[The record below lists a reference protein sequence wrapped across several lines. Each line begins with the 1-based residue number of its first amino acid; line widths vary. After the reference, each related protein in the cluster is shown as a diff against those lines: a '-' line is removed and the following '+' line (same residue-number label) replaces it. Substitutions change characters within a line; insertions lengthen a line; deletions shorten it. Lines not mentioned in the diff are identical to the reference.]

1 MSGFSG
7 DGGLAGSAQVSFVL
21 GLAVDT
27 AGNLWV
33 GDSGNNRIR
42 QITAD
47 GIITTVA
54 GDGSCGFSGDGRPAA
69 TAQLCGPAGMAI
81 DRAGNLF
88 VTDTGNNRIRKI
100 SPDRKIATV
109 AGIGPET
116 GIASSFSAVPASG
129 DGGPATSAGVWL
141 PSNVAVDGAGNLFI
155 ADTTYTADGTYQGQV
170 VRKVSAD
177 GVITT
182 VTGQGCPE
190 AVLVTDLC
198 YDGTTAAKTWL
209 PGPLALAVDSA
220 DNRLLI
226 AGSGNRIRKLLS
238 DGTLAT
244 VAGDGTT
251 HLYSGDGG
259 PATSAQLCAQG
270 VAVDGT
276 GNLFIADYCND
287 RIRKVTRDGIITTV
301 AGNGT
306 WGSSGD
312 GGAATSAQVVPFGVA
327 ADGAGNLFVF
337 DVSNQSIRKI
347 SPDGIITTVITVG
360 GNNEYVAVDS
370 AGDLFIACPANTVH
384 AICEVSPD
392 GTIRTVTAQ
401 LAYPLGVAVSGAGNL
416 FVADAGSNR
425 IRKVAPDGTITTI
438 AGNGTK
444 GFSGDGGPATE
455 AQLEP
460 QGVAVDGTGNL
471 FIADFVNNR
480 IRKVSPDGIITTI
493 AGDGSPGY
501 SGDGGA
507 ATDASIGAPFSV
519 AADSA
524 GNVYFTTNNAIRVL
538 RPVNKPIDRP

>member
-1 MSGFSG
+1 LGFSG
-7 DGGLAGSAQVSFVL
+7 DGGQATAAQVSFVL

-27 AGNLWV
+27 EGNLWV

-42 QITAD
+42 RITAN

-54 GDGSCGFSGDGRPAA
+54 GDGSCGFSGDGGPAA
-69 TAQLCGPAGMAI
+69 AVQLCGPTGMAI
-81 DRAGNLF
+81 DSAGNLF

-100 SPDRKIATV
+100 SPDLKIATV

-116 GIASSFSAVPASG
+116 GIGPSFSAVPASG

-141 PSNVAVDGAGNLFI
+141 PSNVAVDGSGALFI
-155 ADTTYTADGTYQGQV
+155 ADTTYGGDGTIQGQV
-170 VRKVSAD
+170 VRKVAAD

-182 VTGQGCPE
+182 VTGQGCPG
-190 AVLVTDLC
+190 ALFITDPC

-209 PGPLALAVDSA
+209 SGPLVLAVDSA

-226 AGSGNRIRKLLS
+226 AGSSNSIRKLTS

-244 VAGDGTT
+244 VAGDGTA
-251 HLYSGDGG
+251 HLSSGDGG
-259 PATSAQLCAQG
+259 PATSAQLACAQG

-337 DVSNQSIRKI
+337 DVPNRSIRKI

-360 GNNEYVAVDS
+360 GNNDYVALDS
-370 AGDLFIACPANTVH
+370 AADLFIACPWNTVH
-384 AICEVSPD
+384 SICEASSD
-392 GTIRTVTAQ
+392 GTIRTVAEQ
-401 LAYPLGVAVSGAGNL
+401 LAYPLGLAVDTGGNL
-416 FVADAGSNR
+416 FVADAGSYR
-425 IRKVAPDGTITTI
+425 IRKVAPDGTITTV
-438 AGNGTK
+438 AGNGTR

-460 QGVAVDGTGNL
+460 QGVAVDGAGNL

-493 AGDGSPGY
+493 AGNGSPTY

-507 ATDASIGAPFSV
+507 ATDASIGAPFGIAV
-519 AADSA
+519 DSA
-524 GNVYFTTNNAIRVL
+524 ANVYFTSGNAIRVL
-538 RPVNKPIDRP
+538 RPVNKPINRL